1 MRFINL
7 SVISAYVWN
16 NAASKPHNF
25 ASKKS
30 QLDTVTFSKQKMYKQ
45 VFLMKKRK
53 NHYDRQHMSLPES
66 CSSFQT
72 VCLYHFSAQFLF
84 KAFLLLLL
92 CPISVSYCITSF
104 YKGVVC
110 RYFPGKKRDR
120 KTSELTKM
128 TVCTEQQSLH
138 IKGSAADHHSIHIL
152 WFWSGR
158 SVQDLLDEFLQRS
171 VFFCGGSIYLFIL

>member
-1 MRFINL
+1 
-7 SVISAYVWN
+7 
-16 NAASKPHNF
+16 
-25 ASKKS
+25 
-30 QLDTVTFSKQKMYKQ
+30 MYKQ

-138 IKGSAADHHSIHIL
+138 IKGPAADHVAST
-152 WFWSGR
+152 
-158 SVQDLLDEFLQRS
+158 
-171 VFFCGGSIYLFIL
+171 FCGSEVEDLSKTSLMSFFREVCSFVGDLFIYLFYSLIHPLVTHRKF